1 MRQINGTRRI
11 RLPQPVMAALSAT
24 AIATAVALGLSTVQH
39 TTTAS
44 AKPDVWDLDLFKNC
58 LDAHLGPNDDPLTIE
73 WVIRDCCDLSGG
85 VWNGPDAKPPNECV
99 APPSNSSGAHQIPPD
114 IGTETLTPSRPR
126 PIPVPSDIGTET
138 LTPTATPTSPWPPPP
153 TTTTTMAPPPG

>member
-1 MRQINGTRRI
+1 MRQIDGTRRI
-11 RLPQPVMAALSAT
+11 RSPQAVLAALSAT
-24 AIATAVALGLSTVQH
+24 AIALGLSTVQH

-44 AKPDVWDLDLFKNC
+44 AKPVVWDLDLFKTC

-73 WVIRDCCDLSGG
+73 WVIQDCCDLSGG

-99 APPSNSSGAHQIPPD
+99 APPSNSSGALPIPPD
-114 IGTETLTPSRPR
+114 IGTETFTPSPLR
-126 PIPVPSDIGTET
+126 PIRVPSDIGAET
-138 LTPTATPTSPWPPPP
+138 LTPTSPGPPPP